1 MYTKS
6 YLASD
11 PKRRDIEDFTPDE
24 IKTMSL
30 ETFDQL
36 SYKEQ
41 VILRKHF
48 PDTYNRLIEIQ
59 ELKQRES
66 ANRYQ

>member
-24 IKTMSL
+24 IKNMSL

-36 SYKEQ
+36 TYREQ

-48 PDTYNRLIEIQ
+48 PDSYNRLIEMQ
-59 ELKQRES
+59 EQRQRES
-66 ANRYQ
+66 VSRYQ